1 MHPNPA
7 INAIMTEQA
16 DWRTLLGQR
25 GETTLDVYID
35 LKSPHAYLAIRP
47 TLEVARDFN
56 VSLNFQP
63 YTLSY
68 KKLGLTKSV
77 ETDMQRR
84 PSSAS
89 ADRKARMYY
98 AAAREYAVLQ
108 NLPLRSPHR
117 LLDSDLAHRV
127 FLFAKT
133 QNLEIPFA
141 MWVYLQGWS
150 SGWRE
155 FELESYDQLRN
166 ACKEVGVDLTS
177 FDEYTQDG
185 GEGSTTLQNTMAIAE
200 ENGFV
205 GAPHYVFT
213 DPKHGRTVGLFG
225 REHLALIRAKY
236 KAAGFA
242 KLAETDPEFS
252 HAWQP
257 TRV

>member
-1 MHPNPA
+1 MHSTPA
-7 INAIMTEQA
+7 VNAIMAEQT
-16 DWRTLLGQR
+16 DWQTLLAQS

-47 TLEVARDFN
+47 TLEIARDFN
-56 VSLNFQP
+56 VSINFQP

-68 KKLGLTKSV
+68 TKLGLTRSV
-77 ETDMQRR
+77 GTDMQRR
-84 PSSAS
+84 PASAA

-98 AAAREYAVLQ
+98 ATAREYAALQ

-127 FLFAKT
+127 FLFAKR

-141 MWVYLQGWS
+141 MWVYLQGWG
-150 SGWRE
+150 SGWRA
-155 FELESYDQLRN
+155 FELESPDQLRT
-166 ACKEVGVDLTS
+166 ACSEVGVDVS
-177 FDEYTQDG
+177 AFDTYTQDG
-185 GEGSTTLQNTMAIAE
+185 GEGSASLQTSMTTAE

-205 GAPHYVFT
+205 GAPHYVFR
-213 DPKHGRTVGLFG
+213 DPKNDTVVGLFG
-225 REHLALIRAKY
+225 REHLALIRSKY

-242 KLAETDPEFS
+242 KHADSKAEFS

-257 TRV
+257 LQG